1 MPSLAPTSSSASLI
15 THPPKP
21 DFSVG
26 FEQLFSKYGF
36 TGTATRVQV
45 LDTPAATL
53 SNVSPKRKTRRW
65 YTLFSRQK
73 LSDRGTTRHLNS
85 TAASGKKPNDT
96 RCELGVA
103 DGQVRCFHAGLKYP
117 LRKVNTIYHTIAT
130 CCLMSRF
137 QARSGVVK
145 MNEFV
150 FRHKFLP

>member
-1 MPSLAPTSSSASLI
+1 MPSLPPTSSSASLI

-85 TAASGKKPNDT
+85 TAASGKNPT
-96 RCELGVA
+96 I
-103 DGQVRCFHAGLKYP
+103 QGLKYP
-117 LRKVNTIYHTIAT
+117 LRKA
-130 CCLMSRF
+130 C
-137 QARSGVVK
+137 SGVAK
-145 MNEFV
+145 MNEFG